1 MKHYVLLTESGSD
14 ISPELAEEYGIRIVP
29 MYVQFEGKTYADGE
43 ISPEQILAKKE
54 SIPTTSAP
62 NPADFEHIYDQIRRE
77 LPNSIIIHIAY
88 SAKTT
93 SSYQNSIIGSI
104 GYEDIYRVDS
114 QQVSGGLGALVI
126 STARYIKKFPDIEPI
141 VLLDKIKEL
150 SKRMK
155 FHFAVNDTYYLKAG
169 GRCSNTQYLMTQLL
183 NIKPLIEMQNGLLI
197 ATKKYRG
204 KMESVS
210 KKILADFFSSMTIS
224 LDEIYF
230 VYSPGLGQ
238 ESRKKLR
245 KYAYMNIMLK
255 KFSGLKQGA
264 LFLHTADPGLLELAG
279 Y

>member
-1 MKHYVLLTESGSD
+1 LLTESGSD

-238 ESRKKLR
+238 ESRKKIEEICLHE
-245 KYAYMNIMLK
+245 YHVK
-255 KFSGLKQGA
+255 KILWFKAGCIISTHSGPGAFGIGGILKQ
-264 LFLHTADPGLLELAG
+264 
-279 Y
+279 